1 MTESMKYYESIRRE
15 YPETVSKDQ
24 FYRIAHISKAT
35 ALHLLQNGLV
45 PCKDTGK
52 RTHRYTIRID
62 DILFYMIDREHHPEI
77 YRAPERWYQGRSNH
91 YNSRVTYRHELIKL
105 SEEERAGFRKYM
117 ENEFRQYGDLLTVV
131 EAAEAIGYCNT
142 SLHRW
147 CNAKRLKSFNISGRL
162 LIPKISLIDFLAS
175 PYSFEITRKTWK
187 HIRCSS
193 KVILNGLIQQNEAV
207 CGDAKAVKSQLGIYD
222 ESGTLERCAA
232 FYEVM
237 I

>member
-45 PCKDTGK
+45 PCRDTGK
-52 RTHRYTIRID
+52 KTHRYTIRID
-62 DILFYMIDREHHPEI
+62 DVLFYMIDRELHPEI

-162 LIPKISLIDFLAS
+162 LIPKISLIDFLVS
-175 PYSFEITRKTWK
+175 PYSFDITRKTWK
-187 HIRCSS
+187 HTLLI
-193 KVILNGLIQQNEAV
+193 KGFLEGLDISE
-207 CGDAKAVKSQLGIYD
+207 
-222 ESGTLERCAA
+222 
-232 FYEVM
+232 
-237 I
+237 